1 MVKWSTPWPSRRA
14 CYRPPPPRSPPPP
27 LRAVI
32 IPPQLTQLPLS
43 PHPLPRPPCSSP
55 SASILP
61 PLQLGATRTGRAG
74 RLPPRRSP
82 RAARRIDTARAHAGE
97 CGQRER
103 SRMQKIL
110 HTRARACERACGEG
124 SFTSGGRTGPRDSF
138 PFIFFPI
145 HIFGVTSSQG
155 PDGSVIR
162 LRKQAIPMKQTRGC
176 RRSSNLF
183 ADTADDW
190 R

>member
-1 MVKWSTPWPSRRA
+1 MVDPLGEPQGRLSSATTSQPSATTPYRHHPS
-14 CYRPPPPRSPPPP
+14 
-27 LRAVI
+27 AVN
-32 IPPQLTQLPLS
+32 S
-43 PHPLPRPPCSSP
+43 AASFSP
-55 SASILP
+55 SPARHSLLLSLRLDPAP
-61 PLQLGATRTGRAG
+61 PQLGATRTGRAG

-124 SFTSGGRTGPRDSF
+124 SFTSGGRTGPGNSF

-155 PDGSVIR
+155 PDGPVIR
-162 LRKQAIPMKQTRGC
+162 LRKQEIPMKQTRDC
-176 RRSSNLF
+176 RRRSSSLF